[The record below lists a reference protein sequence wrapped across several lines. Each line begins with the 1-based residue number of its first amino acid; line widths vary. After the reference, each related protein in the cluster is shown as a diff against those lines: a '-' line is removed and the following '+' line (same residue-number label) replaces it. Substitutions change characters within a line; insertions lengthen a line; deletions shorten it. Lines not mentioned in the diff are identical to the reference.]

1 MLPKEAID
9 EFKELYRQDYGVIL
23 SDKEATD
30 KATKLF
36 NVLECIYSGYSLTT
50 NKQDGKNDN

>member
-23 SDKEATD
+23 SDEDATD
-30 KATKLF
+30 KAIKLF
-36 NVLECIYSGYSLTT
+36 NVLECIFNNHTLTV
-50 NKQDGKNDN
+50 NRSDGNN